1 MSKDSQH
8 TQILKLLRAY
18 KQGVPNY
25 LFPNRGILNY
35 TARISELR
43 KDGYNIKREQQQLPN
58 GRFTNVFKYYLIEES
73 DSRWTNKLNKLGVI

>member
-25 LFPNRGILNY
+25 LFPNRGILKYN
-35 TARISELR
+35 ARISELR
-43 KDGYNIKREQQQLPN
+43 QEGYNIKAERVRLPN
-58 GRFTNVFKYYLIEES
+58 GMATNVFKYFLIEES